1 MIVQCNNRTKQTVS
15 LKSGQQQYVVASGVQ
30 QLVIDQGEPRVRV
43 VHRWWRSSSKL
54 IAAGDRLDIQYR
66 SWVAGLCIA
75 SFALAVLSA
84 VAFFSGALPV
94 SHGLALLPAVVWFGV
109 AFWLRDHV
117 YVLLRQV
124 ASQEGFVTVFYAPAE
139 GAALTSRSKAVRIWI
154 NGQFVGTVPPATTAQ
169 IPLGGPSG
177 RLRVGRL
184 LDGGSVAVSVVAG
197 AQLVVT
203 KDVGLLRL
211 RSLSVMLVLFLMF
224 LKAWLPALVVG
235 VFTLLISVWLQR
247 YAFVVEEKE
256 PAPT

>member
-54 IAAGDRLDIQYR
+54 IATGDRLDIQYR

-169 IPLGGPSG
+169 NTV
-177 RLRVGRL
+177 RWAER
-184 LDGGSVAVSVVAG
+184 SVACG
-197 AQLVVT
+197 AAT
-203 KDVGLLRL
+203 GWR
-211 RSLSVMLVLFLMF
+211 
-224 LKAWLPALVVG
+224 
-235 VFTLLISVWLQR
+235 
-247 YAFVVEEKE
+247 
-256 PAPT
+256 